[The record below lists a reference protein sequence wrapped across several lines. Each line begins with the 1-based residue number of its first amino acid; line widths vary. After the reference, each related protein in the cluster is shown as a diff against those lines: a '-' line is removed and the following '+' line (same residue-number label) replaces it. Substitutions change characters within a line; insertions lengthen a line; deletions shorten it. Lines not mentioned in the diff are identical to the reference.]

1 MKTIYKNLALGIF
14 LAVFAVV
21 TAAPSLAQ
29 DACAN
34 IEENQA
40 LYKKYTD
47 NYAGK
52 VEQVKVAIEAAKQY
66 IEKYG
71 ACIDPKTN
79 APTYAEQVNYLKG
92 ALPEREEFVK
102 KTEQGVADKAMY
114 DRFNTAA
121 KAKNVPEILASGK
134 EITTKYPDSLDVNI
148 IMASAAF
155 DEVIAKPT
163 VTTYNNDVITFA
175 KKSLE
180 QIEAGTKSASGK
192 YGALS
197 YQLGS
202 KNNALGILNYSIGYT
217 MLLDPTKKK
226 EAAPYFYKATQHES
240 NVKNN
245 PVIYQAIGAN
255 YLDEILV
262 LDKKRTDIIKAAGD
276 KDTEE
281 SLAVEAMQ
289 KGYAE
294 RAMDAYAR
302 AYKSAK
308 DDPKQKKEYV
318 DSLSGRL
325 KELYASRYTGKTL
338 DNVDT
343 YVTTVTSKSLTDPA
357 AKVEPVKEDP
367 PATTPATTTTP
378 DSSTT
383 TKPATTPATTPTPKP
398 ATTTPAKPATTT
410 PTKPVSS
417 TTTTTKPETTT
428 DVDTTTATKPKAKKP
443 APKKKGTR

>member
-1 MKTIYKNLALGIF
+1 MKTIYKNLTLGIF
-14 LAVFAVV
+14 LALFAVV
-21 TAAPSLAQ
+21 TASPSFAQ

-47 NYAGK
+47 NYAGT
-52 VEQVKVAIEAAKQY
+52 VAQVKVAIEAAKQY

-71 ACIDPKTN
+71 ACMDPKTN
-79 APTYAEQVNYLKG
+79 APTYAEQVTYLKG
-92 ALPEREEFVK
+92 ALSEREEFVK

-114 DRFNTAA
+114 DKFNAAA

-134 EITTKYPDSLDVNI
+134 EILTKYPDSLDVMI
-148 IMASAAF
+148 IMTSAGF

-163 VTTYNNDVITFA
+163 VTTYNDDVVTYA
-175 KKSLE
+175 KKAIE
-180 QIEAGTKSASGK
+180 QIEAGKPSK
-192 YGALS
+192 NYGALS
-197 YQLGS
+197 YQLAN

-217 MLLDPTKKK
+217 MLLDPAKKK

-255 YLDEILV
+255 YLDEILT

-294 RAMDAYAR
+294 RAIDAYAR

-308 DDPKQKKEYV
+308 GDPKQKKEYV

-357 AKVEPVKEDP
+357 SKVEPVKEDP

-378 DSSTT
+378 DSNTT
-383 TKPATTPATTPTPKP
+383 TKPATTPATTTTPKPATTTPTKP
-398 ATTTPAKPATTT
+398 ATTTPAKPG
-410 PTKPVSS
+410 SS
-417 TTTTTKPETTT
+417 ATTTTKPETTT
-428 DVDTTTATKPKAKKP
+428 DIETTATTKTKAKKP